1 MAFKSPF
8 LLEICKV
15 LGQKVLYGNSLE
27 ITRKFVNVTKQR
39 FILNKLHSSST
50 CFQAGTQQ
58 DLILNTLL
66 NLIVI
71 NNR

>member
-1 MAFKSPF
+1 MAFKLPF

-15 LGQKVLYGNSLE
+15 LGQKVSYGNSLE
-27 ITRKFVNVTKQR
+27 R
-39 FILNKLHSSST
+39 FILNKLHSSRT